1 MIAVVTSLIDRIR
14 RSELAMRIAAGGFW
28 IMTGAVVGKT
38 IGLVTSVILAR
49 FLGKEKLGEYG
60 MVYSTIGMFQT
71 FAGFG
76 LGVTATRYVA
86 QFRKE
91 QPERAAGVM
100 RLSLNAS
107 VVTGAFFAI
116 LLFALAPMIAAKTL
130 AAPHLAG
137 LVRISSVVLFLV
149 ALDGAQTGILAGLE
163 SFRAVAFINVVYGV
177 LNLIVMVC
185 GAMAAGL
192 LGAVVALCVSQF
204 IKFALNRVVL
214 LKEARRCG
222 LTGSACRAGDLLPIL
237 WAFSVPALL
246 SGLLVDPVGWA
257 SNAILVNQPDGY
269 SEMGILGATSSWYA
283 AITFVP
289 SSLTALALP
298 VLSDLLGRGR
308 TDQFS
313 KVLKLKVLLF
323 GMLALAAALPIAL
336 LSKPIMG
343 LYGDAFVSGSHVLE
357 MTAVAAVMVAIL
369 APLSSAISSA
379 GKMWFGLFM
388 NLIWAV
394 AYLGMS
400 FWWIPGWGALG
411 QVAARSVA
419 YALLIAI
426 LGVMAWRTPLKDM
439 VEA

>member
-1 MIAVVTSLIDRIR
+1 MIPALTSLVDRVR

-49 FLGKEKLGEYG
+49 LLGQEKLGEYG
-60 MVYSTIGMFQT
+60 MVFSTIAMFQT

-91 QPERAAGVM
+91 QPERAAGVV

-107 VVTGAFFAI
+107 VLTGAFFAI
-116 LLFALAPMIAAKTL
+116 LLFALAPLIAAKTL

-149 ALDGAQTGILAGLE
+149 AVDGAQTGILAGLE
-163 SFRAVAFINVVYGV
+163 SFRAVAFINVLYGA

-185 GAMAAGL
+185 GALAAGL
-192 LGAVVALCVSQF
+192 LGAVIALCVSQF
-204 IKFALNRVVL
+204 IKFVLNRAVL
-214 LKEARRCG
+214 RRETQRAG
-222 LTGSACRAGDLLPIL
+222 LTGVSCRAAELVPIL
-237 WAFSVPALL
+237 WAFSLPALL

-257 SNAILVNQPDGY
+257 SNTILVNQPEGY
-269 SEMGILGATSSWYA
+269 SEMGILGAASSWYA

-289 SSLTALALP
+289 SSLAALALP
-298 VLSDLLGRGR
+298 VLSDLLGRGK
-308 TDQFS
+308 TEQFS

-323 GMLALAAALPIAL
+323 GALALAAAVPIAL

-343 LYGDAFVSGSHVLE
+343 LYGESFVSGSHVLE
-357 MTAVAAVMVAIL
+357 MTAVSAVMVAIL

-379 GKMWFGLFM
+379 GKMWFSLLL
-388 NLIWAV
+388 NATWAV

-400 FWWIPGWGALG
+400 FWWIPEWGALG
-411 QVAARSVA
+411 QVAARTAA
-419 YALLIAI
+419 YALLIVI
-426 LGVMAWRTPLKDM
+426 LGVMVWRTSVKAM
-439 VEA
+439 VES